1 MRPPP
6 PGAGARLRWLFLVL
20 GLAVAIVAAAGPGV
34 AARWGAPPWAAPAAA
49 AALVLLA
56 WLLAD
61 HRLARPLDRLSRDLL
76 VAARDD
82 PFHAPWPRQAWAA
95 RLGQAATAL
104 QRRLAAVEAER
115 ASALAAATA
124 RTEEQKRRLEAILLD
139 LSHGVIVCG
148 RDHQVLLFNQAAAD
162 HVDAS
167 HALGLGRSVAEAL
180 SRAPLDHQ
188 LERLERQAGARPERF
203 VCATAGGG
211 RLLYARMALLTDAAG
226 FPSGYVLTLV
236 DADREV
242 DRAAR
247 LDRLLRSGIERQRG
261 LLASLR
267 AAVET
272 LAEIPDLSAEERHA
286 FERVLVEETIKLG
299 EQNAALA
306 SALDEP
312 GGRSWP
318 MAEIGT
324 ADLFALLARRA
335 AALTPPVLIVPTG
348 VPDWVYVD
356 SLSLLDLLEH
366 FCELLA
372 RDCGVGLLVAAVAR
386 EHGRVCV
393 DLVWPGEPVPEST
406 LNAWLDLP
414 FEASSAVDARAVLE
428 RHGTDCW
435 SQPAG
440 HDEALIRIPLPSAEA
455 PEAVPRPRQA
465 RPEFY
470 DFDLANRP
478 AVTDALRERRLREL
492 TFVVFDVETTGLALS
507 KGDEVVSIGAVRVVN
522 GRVLP
527 METFER
533 LVNPGRPIP
542 AESVRFHGVTDA
554 AVRDKPP
561 LAIVLPQFHRFAD
574 GAVLVAHNA
583 AFDMTAIGRGAAACG
598 LAFDHPVLDTLLIS
612 AWLDPDEGD
621 HSLDGIAARMGIDI
635 TARHNALG
643 DALAEAAILVRQ
655 FERLEARGIE
665 RFGQLAVAI
674 DLSARLR
681 QNRMAF

>member
-6 PGAGARLRWLFLVL
+6 PGAVARLRRLFLVL
-20 GLAVAIVAAAGPGV
+20 GLAVALVAHV
-34 AARWGAPPWAAPAAA
+34 ATGAVANWGAPPWAGPAAVA
-49 AALVLLA
+49 TLVLLA
-56 WLLAD
+56 WLLAEY
-61 HRLARPLDRLSRDLL
+61 RLARPLDRLSRDLL

-82 PFHAPWPRQAWAA
+82 PRHVPWPRLAWAA
-95 RLGQAATAL
+95 RLGEAATAL
-104 QRRLAAVEAER
+104 QSRLAAAEAER
-115 ASALAAATA
+115 VSALAAATA

-148 RDHQVLLFNQAAAD
+148 RDHHVLLFNQAAAD
-162 HVDAS
+162 QVDAP
-167 HALGLGRSVAEAL
+167 HALGLGRPVAEVL
-180 SRAPLDHQ
+180 SRAPLEHQ

-203 VCATAGGG
+203 VCATAGGE

-236 DADREV
+236 DAGREV
-242 DRAAR
+242 DRAGR
-247 LDRLLRSGIERQRG
+247 LDRLLRTAIERQRG

-267 AAVET
+267 AAAET
-272 LAEIPDLSAEERHA
+272 LADVPDLSAEEQHA
-286 FERVLVEETIKLG
+286 FERVLLEETIQLS
-299 EQNAALA
+299 EQNACLA
-306 SALDEP
+306 TALDEL

-324 ADLFALLARRA
+324 ADLFALLARRTA
-335 AALTPPVLIVPTG
+335 AQDPPVWIVPTG

-366 FCELLA
+366 FCGRLS
-372 RDCGVGLLVAAVAR
+372 RDCGVPLLGAAVAR
-386 EHGRVCV
+386 EHGRVCI
-393 DLVWPGEPVPEST
+393 DLVWQGDPVPEST
-406 LNAWLDLP
+406 LDGWLKPP
-414 FEASSAVDARAVLE
+414 FEGTSAVDARAVLE

-440 HDEALIRIPLPSAEA
+440 HGEALIRIPLPSAEA
-455 PEAVPRPRQA
+455 PAPPPRPRQM

-478 AVTDALRERRLREL
+478 AVTDALRDRRLREL

-542 AESVRFHGVTDA
+542 AESVCFHGLTDA

-561 LAIVLPQFHRFAD
+561 LAIVLPQFHRFATD
-574 GAVLVAHNA
+574 AVLVAHNA
-583 AFDMTAIGRGAAACG
+583 AFDMTAIGRGAAACD

-612 AWLDPDEGD
+612 AWLDPEEAD
-621 HSLDGIAARMGIDI
+621 HSLDGIAARMGVEV

-643 DALAEAAILVRQ
+643 DALTAAAILVRQ